1 MVKKTDTAIR
11 ITIIGLLAHYS
22 YAVLLFLTS
31 DLTNDLGFPMSI
43 LYLVTTAIPLI
54 LVCHAAIGH
63 RGSNGLKDLE
73 PRQNQER
80 HDS

>member
-1 MVKKTDTAIR
+1 MVKKTDTATK

-31 DLTNDLGFPMSI
+31 DLTKSLTFPISI

-54 LVCHAAIGH
+54 LVCYAVLGY
-63 RGSNGLKDLE
+63 RGSSSLKDLE
-73 PRQNQER
+73 PRQSQEEA
-80 HDS
+80 